1 MEETLSILIAD
12 DNIGIADYIKS
23 ILKDNS
29 KFRLI
34 GIAKDKK
41 EEIEFIMNLTPDVV
55 ITDLKKGNNWSGL
68 DIIKE
73 VQNNCEKAP
82 MFFIISASAISYID
96 EMRKL
101 KIRYYLNKP
110 FDAEDVLR
118 VLNRIYD
125 EFFPKQIIE
134 INEKNEIETND
145 YHFFNRLRNLIKRK
159 VGR

>member
-23 ILKDNS
+23 IVKNNS
-29 KFRLI
+29 KFKII
-34 GIAKDKK
+34 GIAKDKN
-41 EEIEFIMNLTPDVV
+41 EEIEFIMNFTPDIV
-55 ITDLKKGNNWSGL
+55 ITDLKKGNSWSGL

-73 VQNNCEKAP
+73 VQSNCEKVP
-82 MFFIISASAISYID
+82 MFFIISASTFSYIE

-101 KIRYYLNKP
+101 NIRYYLNKP

-125 EFFPKQIIE
+125 EFFPRQIIE
-134 INEKNEIETND
+134 INEKSEIETND
-145 YHFFNRLRNLIKRK
+145 YNFFNKLRNLIKRK

>member
-1 MEETLSILIAD
+1 MKETLSILIAD
-12 DNIGIADYIKS
+12 DNIGITDYIKS
-23 ILKDNS
+23 ILKNNS
-29 KFRLI
+29 KFRII

-41 EEIEFIMNLTPDVV
+41 EEIEFIINFTPDVV
-55 ITDLKKGNNWSGL
+55 ITDLKKGNSWSGL

-73 VQNNCEKAP
+73 VQNNCEKVP

-96 EMRKL
+96 EIRKL

-134 INEKNEIETND
+134 INEKSEIETN
-145 YHFFNRLRNLIKRK
+145 YYNFFNKLRNLIKRK
-159 VGR
+159 IGR

>member
-23 ILKDNS
+23 ILEKNS
-29 KFRLI
+29 KFRII

-41 EEIEFIMNLTPDVV
+41 EEIDFIINFTPDVV
-55 ITDLKKGNNWSGL
+55 ITDLKKGNSWSGL

-73 VQNNCEKAP
+73 VQNNCEKVP
-82 MFFIISASAISYID
+82 IFFIISASAISYID

-101 KIRYYLNKP
+101 NIRYYLNKP
-110 FDAEDVLR
+110 FNVEDVLR

-145 YHFFNRLRNLIKRK
+145 YNFFNKLRNLIKRK

>member
-23 ILKDNS
+23 ILTNNS
-29 KFRLI
+29 KFRII

-41 EEIEFIMNLTPDVV
+41 EEIEFIMNFTPDVV
-55 ITDLKKGNNWSGL
+55 ITDLKKGNSWSGI

-73 VQNNCEKAP
+73 VQNNCEKVP

-110 FDAEDVLR
+110 FDAEYVLR
-118 VLNRIYD
+118 VLNKIYD

-145 YHFFNRLRNLIKRK
+145 YNFFNKLRNLIKRK

>member
-12 DNIGIADYIKS
+12 DNIGMADYIKS
-23 ILKDNS
+23 ILTNNS
-29 KFRLI
+29 KFRII

-41 EEIEFIMNLTPDVV
+41 EEIEFIMNFTPDVV
-55 ITDLKKGNNWSGL
+55 ITDLKKGNSWSGI

-73 VQNNCEKAP
+73 VQNNCEKVP

-110 FDAEDVLR
+110 FDAEYVLR
-118 VLNRIYD
+118 VLNKIYD

-145 YHFFNRLRNLIKRK
+145 YNFFNKLRNLIKRK

>member
-12 DNIGIADYIKS
+12 DNIGIIDYIKV
-23 ILKDNS
+23 ILESNS
-29 KFRLI
+29 KFRII

-41 EEIEFIMNLTPDVV
+41 EEIDSIINFTPDVV
-55 ITDLKKGNNWSGL
+55 ITDLKKGNSWSGL

-73 VQNNCEKAP
+73 VQNNCEKVP
-82 MFFIISASAISYID
+82 IFFIISASAISYID

-101 KIRYYLNKP
+101 NIRYYLNKP
-110 FDAEDVLR
+110 FNAEDVLR

-125 EFFPKQIIE
+125 DFFPKQIIE
-134 INEKNEIETND
+134 INEKNEIETNN
-145 YHFFNRLRNLIKRK
+145 YNFFNKLRNLIKRK

>member
-29 KFRLI
+29 KFRII

-73 VQNNCEKAP
+73 VQNNCEKLP

>member
-12 DNIGIADYIKS
+12 DNIGMADYIKS
-23 ILKDNS
+23 ILTNNS
-29 KFRLI
+29 KFRII

-41 EEIEFIMNLTPDVV
+41 EEIEFIMNFTPDVV
-55 ITDLKKGNNWSGL
+55 ITDLKKGNSWSGI

-73 VQNNCEKAP
+73 VQNNCEKVP

-101 KIRYYLNKP
+101 KIRYYLSKP
-110 FDAEDVLR
+110 FDAEYVLR
-118 VLNRIYD
+118 VLNKIYD

-145 YHFFNRLRNLIKRK
+145 YNFFNKLRNLIKRK